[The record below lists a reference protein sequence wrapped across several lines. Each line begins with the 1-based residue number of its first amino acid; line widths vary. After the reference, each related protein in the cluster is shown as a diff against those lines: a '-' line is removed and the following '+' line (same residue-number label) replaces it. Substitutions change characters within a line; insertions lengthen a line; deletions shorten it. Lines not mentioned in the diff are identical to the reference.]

1 MSTWAILTALSAVH
15 ILTWSPELGLDTEV
29 AKLSCGVS
37 LCSCLV
43 LATDLR
49 PRLEQLTAALAANIA
64 TTALQ
69 FAGKYAKYYYINRI
83 NEIAR
88 LDN

>member
-1 MSTWAILTALSAVH
+1 MWGRGHGWAVLATTELLAAAA
-15 ILTWSPELGLDTEV
+15 ELGLDTEV

-69 FAGKYAKYYYINRI
+69 FAGKYANNII
-83 NEIAR
+83 SIG
-88 LDN
+88 